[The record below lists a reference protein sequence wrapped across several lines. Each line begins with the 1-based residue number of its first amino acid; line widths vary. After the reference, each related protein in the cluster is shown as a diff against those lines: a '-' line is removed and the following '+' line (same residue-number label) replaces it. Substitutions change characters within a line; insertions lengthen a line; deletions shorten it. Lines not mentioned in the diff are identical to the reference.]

1 MYVTR
6 PLSLYRRDPSAASLP
21 PPEGPNSGVLVIQDE
36 EAQPTCL
43 FGLMNSSRVTDL
55 PFPQNKN
62 LQVRYTKRTGEH
74 RRVETHRVVFVP
86 VLGRPLSANR
96 YYVIKRDGTHKG
108 QAYRSSTEEDMATF
122 CFCNCISDLK
132 PEPFEPLGEDT
143 YQQFEVSRRDNW
155 CGSVGYTVSSVAQ
168 DGFPPLFLR
177 RRGWRLHTST
187 PREFELGEAP
197 GLDSNLRAQ
206 LPNFDFSLSDVVG
219 KWYCPFLFVKESGMG
234 VQDQVDRSRF
244 YEMTLE
250 QRWEPIFRCNNDV
263 EGNANSFVNIDVLV
277 ETETVR
283 VGERD
288 VVGHKVGENDGVVW
302 FRRVGLDNN
311 AGEEGMRVGLSKV
324 IVERM
329 KWEEERVG
337 WRSGEGGKN
346 RVKKVEE
353 FGGGGGINNWKRF
366 GYFVL
371 VERFV
376 LRRMGGGFLMSY
388 EFKHIHQFRTKW
400 E

>member
-206 LPNFDFSLSDVVG
+206 LPNFDFSLSDGKSSMPRVVG

-302 FRRVGLDNN
+302 FRR
-311 AGEEGMRVGLSKV
+311 EEGMRVGLSKV